1 MPIKLHSV
9 GLSQTFNSEISLFYS
24 LRQIYDG
31 LEKKLKEVFSER
43 SSILHQ
49 LSKTS
54 KELDSIKGNLQV
66 GRFFVRDIAMF
77 EALVGC
83 EFWAG
88 ANFTAFT
95 SSHCV
100 HASSLLFISFLFNNP
115 LLLNINV
122 KIFFNLVRPTNV
134 MYCMWHVTG
143 NAEQA
148 SEMKGRSLAVRN

>member
-1 MPIKLHSV
+1 MPIKLHS
-9 GLSQTFNSEISLFYS
+9 LSHSQTFNSEISLFYS
-24 LRQIYDG
+24 LNRQSYDG

-66 GRFFVRDIAMF
+66 GSFFVRDTAMF

-88 ANFTAFT
+88 GNFLAST
-95 SSHCV
+95 SSYCLHD
-100 HASSLLFISFLFNNP
+100 SSHSFSSFLFNNS

-122 KIFFNLVRPTNV
+122 KIFFKFGEANQCYVCGTLLEILNKQQR
-134 MYCMWHVTG
+134 WK
-143 NAEQA
+143 AD
-148 SEMKGRSLAVRN
+148 R